1 MLHNDKNACE
11 FSSEIV
17 EYIYGELAPANRERF
32 ETHLADCTACID
44 EFAAVSNS
52 RYSVYEWRKIEFE
65 PLETPVF
72 EIPFAER
79 PWELVSSRPGWIEA
93 LASIFA
99 VARTPMFA
107 AGAAVVLIAL
117 GFGAYSFLRTSN
129 SPLVADVPQVSPPAA
144 PPQVVNA
151 PVPSQPEPVKTLT
164 TKKPG
169 PEPVKG
175 AQPVRKAPVSRPQY
189 AVERIRKTDKVP
201 SPSRLAKKAPSLG
214 DPSDEDEDTLRLAD
228 LLAEIGG

>member
-99 VARTPMFA
+99 VARTPMNQTA
-107 AGAAVVLIAL
+107 
-117 GFGAYSFLRTSN
+117 SN
-129 SPLVADVPQVSPPAA
+129 VSAFTANGNQLLDDFRKNP
-144 PPQVVNA
+144 
-151 PVPSQPEPVKTLT
+151 KKYLT
-164 TKKPG
+164 IHF
-169 PEPVKG
+169 
-175 AQPVRKAPVSRPQY
+175 
-189 AVERIRKTDKVP
+189 RIF
-201 SPSRLAKKAPSLG
+201 
-214 DPSDEDEDTLRLAD
+214 
-228 LLAEIGG
+228 